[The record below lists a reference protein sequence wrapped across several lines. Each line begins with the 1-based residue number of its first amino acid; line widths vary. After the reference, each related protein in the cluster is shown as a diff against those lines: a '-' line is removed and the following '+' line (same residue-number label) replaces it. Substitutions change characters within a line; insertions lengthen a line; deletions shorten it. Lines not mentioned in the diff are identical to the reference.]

1 MMKTNKL
8 GLYIHIPFCI
18 KKCRYCDFL
27 SFSYSDKDLI
37 WAYVN
42 TLVSEIRRQSKEYD
56 YRVDSIFIGGGTPT
70 LVDAE
75 HIWKILDG
83 IYRSFQVESNVE
95 ITIESNPKTLSKE
108 KLKAYHGM
116 NINRL
121 SMGVQSLND
130 GLLDLLGRTHSA
142 KDFYNNYEDARIIGF
157 DNINLDLIFSIPG
170 QTVSIWVE
178 TLNKVLELNPEHI
191 SFYSLQL
198 EEDTQ
203 FYKMYEEG
211 KFNLI
216 DDETDRF
223 MYHKALSL
231 MKEKGYIHYE
241 ISNVARPG
249 YECRHNLKYWS
260 MENYLGLG
268 LGAHS
273 YINGYRFANLGDIK
287 EYIDGT
293 EKVDWFH
300 RNSEKDDITEYI
312 ITGLRKIEGI
322 SLKDFERRYRAN
334 LCDLYKESIDK
345 HRKDGLLEIDT
356 NGSLKLTMLG
366 IDIANKVLVDFV

>member
-1 MMKTNKL
+1 MKTNKL